1 MLAPPVGPETIRL
14 AAAPAYAR
22 RWLRVCELADW
33 NPEHEPQKPDGP
45 DRLIAFIEKSQ
56 AVLVK
61 PLRDEL
67 RNQQAPD
74 RRGFGYEKAEPSRI
88 VELAAERIQVD
99 AREIGRLRAANRDL
113 TAKIE
118 SAPGSGLRKR
128 LKEAER
134 IAGNP
139 DELGARKVELEKV
152 EQQIK
157 EAKAQRNAVLA
168 AARKDPTGASIKD
181 MQAEIDQARK
191 DRRAAEADLAEV
203 QERHNALRAA
213 VCPFPK
219 PHEALVAQAARAR
232 DRALYE
238 CAAALPDGYR
248 LEHAAPDGGPGG
260 YRWTIGSGTW
270 GETVDGPGT
279 AVRQAWQRLGNQ
291 VERAH
296 REAVRHAE
304 KRLAELEGPV
314 PLRSVLLAAVETL
327 GWTAAAGDPE
337 DWAIREGAKLAADRK
352 SLSDLR
358 SIMVDAEKRE
368 AVLVKERATLIG
380 DLQDIALEVDP
391 GLGGE
396 ALLERI
402 RQIVHDAAACE
413 QHRRQ
418 VDAIDADLGRVLGER
433 GEGLTLESRLAELAE
448 QRDMWRKAAEPVL
461 PSDGPQPAPD
471 PHGST
476 KPSPVQDARVGAD
489 EADMQRIRDLLHERR
504 VRLAVRDGEACSWPE
519 LVRGLVDDFYTAEG
533 DEKFLRRRIEEAE
546 QRAAANAAKV
556 EHLEAQLAGK
566 GSAADHVREGWETGA
581 PPLRVAADGTVRAR
595 WDGSAWKVIE
605 GAAWQVGL
613 AIGDPGPWESFVR
626 DIVKLTGARYHPGH
640 VGVMLDA
647 ITRWHAVAHAK

>member
-1 MLAPPVGPETIRL
+1 MRL
-14 AAAPAYAR
+14 
-22 RWLRVCELADW
+22 
-33 NPEHEPQKPDGP
+33 
-45 DRLIAFIEKSQ
+45 
-56 AVLVK
+56 
-61 PLRDEL
+61 
-67 RNQQAPD
+67 
-74 RRGFGYEKAEPSRI
+74 
-88 VELAAERIQVD
+88 
-99 AREIGRLRAANRDL
+99 
-113 TAKIE
+113 
-118 SAPGSGLRKR
+118 
-128 LKEAER
+128 AER

-139 DELGARKVELEKV
+139 GEIGKRQAKLQEIDEQIRKATE
-152 EQQIK
+152 
-157 EAKAQRNAVLA
+157 QRNAVLA

-337 DWAIREGAKLAADRK
+337 DWAHREGAKLAADRK

-556 EHLEAQLAGK
+556 EQLEAQLADQPRAADLRAAGEALAGK
-566 GSAADHVREGWETGA
+566 GSAADHMRAGWEAGDLALYIEIASVGAKVADFGRWSRGYSVRQGKSSIWRATISGRYTGA
-581 PPLRVAADGTVRAR
+581 QFPAINIGESVRFVNGRHEPVLIGTIAHVDMHQTGDALE
-595 WDGSAWKVIE
+595 WVIE
-605 GAAWQVGL
+605 V
-613 AIGDPGPWESFVR
+613 DTETC
-626 DIVKLTGARYHPGH
+626 DLTLPTA
-640 VGVMLDA
+640 
-647 ITRWHAVAHAK
+647 